1 MSWAAQPPT
10 DREALVTSPDPG
22 VLLGPGPPDGQP
34 RLAGGGPRGILGV
47 PLSSRRALWRGKNTF
62 QHLQILK
69 MDFSQGNR
77 DSEPA
82 PFPER
87 EPGKQRGSRGG
98 GGAGASARDEDPG
111 NRRGARESWMQILR
125 ASDGCVTRAWDL
137 PSLASAFRFSGV
149 LLAPPSKGC
158 FEDATWR
165 KQFFIFRPF
174 SG

>member
-98 GGAGASARDEDPG
+98 GGVSSYSGGLGGLGGWRDGGVGAKGGRTVPSRPHLFSLQPRAGKKSLKGPP
-111 NRRGARESWMQILR
+111 
-125 ASDGCVTRAWDL
+125 L
-137 PSLASAFRFSGV
+137 PFRNLTAYFQSTITANHH
-149 LLAPPSKGC
+149 LFAC
-158 FEDATWR
+158 F
-165 KQFFIFRPF
+165 
-174 SG
+174 

>member
-98 GGAGASARDEDPG
+98 GGAGASARRTRILGTDAEPERAGCKSCGPATLRDPSMG
-111 NRRGARESWMQILR
+111 LALSGLCLSVQW
-125 ASDGCVTRAWDL
+125 G
-137 PSLASAFRFSGV
+137 PSRPAFQGM
-149 LLAPPSKGC
+149 L
-158 FEDATWR
+158 
-165 KQFFIFRPF
+165 
-174 SG
+174 